1 MEQDYNLKRGIFFIL
16 LSALGFA
23 TMGMLVRAAGDIP
36 FIQKTLF
43 RNLIAFFIAFSA
55 LIVKARYD
63 RTVLQI
69 PKGSLK
75 FLILRSALGS
85 IGIFGNFYALD
96 RMNISD
102 AAMLNKMSPF
112 FSVLA
117 SMFILGEKPTFVS
130 VLSLIVAFSGS
141 LLVIKPSFDFTKIF
155 PALVGFAGGIGAG
168 LAYTFVRKLHSY
180 KVNGNLIIA
189 FFSAFSCL
197 LAVPYMIFNY
207 TPMSTKQLLLLLG
220 AGVAAACGQI
230 GVTGAYFNAPASK
243 ISIYEYTQI
252 IFSAILG
259 FLAFG
264 QIPDAASI
272 AGYTIIIGS
281 AAAVFF
287 YNSHKQKTR
296 GRLS

>member
-1 MEQDYNLKRGIFFIL
+1 M
-16 LSALGFA
+16 
-23 TMGMLVRAAGDIP
+23 
-36 FIQKTLF
+36 
-43 RNLIAFFIAFSA
+43 
-55 LIVKARYD
+55 
-63 RTVLQI
+63 
-69 PKGSLK
+69 
-75 FLILRSALGS
+75 
-85 IGIFGNFYALD
+85 FGNFYALD

-130 VLSLIVAFSGS
+130 VLSLIAAFSGS
-141 LLVIKPSFDFTKIF
+141 LLVIKPSFDFTKFF

-168 LAYTFVRKLHSY
+168 IAYTFVRKLHSY

-207 TPMSTKQLLLLLG
+207 TPMTTKQLLLLLG

-264 QIPDAASI
+264 QIPDATSI
-272 AGYTIIIGS
+272 IGYTIIIGS

-287 YNSHKQKTR
+287 YNSHKQKTQAH
-296 GRLS
+296 LS